1 MAAHLPGKWCAGSN
15 GFRVLRAR
23 SHVTPPMTWAADDLG
38 MPVGYLAL
46 PAPTRLLLQS
56 ACVLRGCARATKSK
70 TCHLMFS
77 SCAHRS
83 SLGTPSAEDDTLGES
98 AVRFPWGPSTCVPY
112 PRARCPL
119 PPVPNGRCRAC
130 RRGAA
135 EVPRARVTLLRAGN
149 GAISGA
155 EHACAFCYLPPPPTT
170 THLTTTTVAPPT
182 PRRATPTTPTPH

>member
-1 MAAHLPGKWCAGSN
+1 MWWYGGVGPTVHVHDDGRLLAAHLPGKWCAGSN

-23 SHVTPPMTWAADDLG
+23 SHVTPPPMTWAADDLG

-56 ACVLRGCARATKSK
+56 ACVLRGCARATKSQ

-77 SCAHRS
+77 SCAHRL

-112 PRARCPL
+112 PRARCP
-119 PPVPNGRCRAC
+119 PPFRMDVAVLVDEVLQRNRAQ
-130 RRGAA
+130 G
-135 EVPRARVTLLRAGN
+135 
-149 GAISGA
+149 
-155 EHACAFCYLPPPPTT
+155 
-170 THLTTTTVAPPT
+170 
-182 PRRATPTTPTPH
+182 